1 MDKKKKTPKQIAALV
16 CVGLL
21 LLLYLATLVVACL
34 TFRAPTACSRPAW
47 WQRSG
52 FPSFCGY
59 ISGCSARLRN
69 AGRVRIIPTENKY
82 WKKESQ
88 AAIPYRLAFL
98 FVFGQSLAAPPV
110 FTAFS

>member
-34 TFRAPTACSRPAW
+34 NFPGADRLFQACLVATVGLPIL
-47 WQRSG
+47 
-52 FPSFCGY
+52 CGY

-82 WKKESQ
+82 
-88 AAIPYRLAFL
+88 
-98 FVFGQSLAAPPV
+98 
-110 FTAFS
+110 

>member
-34 TFRAPTACSRPAW
+34 NFPGADRLFQACLVATV
-47 WQRSG
+47 G
-52 FPSFCGY
+52 LPSFCGY

-82 WKKESQ
+82 
-88 AAIPYRLAFL
+88 
-98 FVFGQSLAAPPV
+98 
-110 FTAFS
+110 